1 MSYNKSII
9 RSLQSIPP
17 PALPQSHRLL
27 HHHPVFIRNTP
38 SLSFSLE
45 ATEFFKNLHII
56 CELEKLDHV
65 ALQVLHQ
72 VEVEAAS
79 LQNFGGLVSF
89 AQRFQLEA
97 IQVLVVA
104 VKDFYEK
111 TCKVVV
117 TSTMKQRVACLKDRM
132 SQKRLKGIFQIR

>member
-1 MSYNKSII
+1 M
-9 RSLQSIPP
+9 
-17 PALPQSHRLL
+17 
-27 HHHPVFIRNTP
+27 
-38 SLSFSLE
+38 E

-117 TSTMKQRVACLKDRM
+117 TSTMEQRVAWLKDRM

>member
-27 HHHPVFIRNTP
+27 HHRPVFIRNTP

-104 VKDFYEK
+104 VKDFYE
-111 TCKVVV
+111 
-117 TSTMKQRVACLKDRM
+117 RPAR
-132 SQKRLKGIFQIR
+132 